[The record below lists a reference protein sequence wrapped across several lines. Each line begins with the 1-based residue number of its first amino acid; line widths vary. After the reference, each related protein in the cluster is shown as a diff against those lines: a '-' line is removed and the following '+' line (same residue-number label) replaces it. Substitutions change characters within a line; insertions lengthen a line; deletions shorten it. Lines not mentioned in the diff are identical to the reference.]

1 LENVSQVAFK
11 APNNAKFQ
19 NNSFKATMSV
29 AGPDANGRAHRRPAA
44 FADRLDRIGQRLVAK
59 NAEGA
64 IVLAILVAF
73 VVVWMLFWQVS
84 TASVDVHFDASE
96 AMVWA
101 QHFALGYKHPP
112 LTGWLFA
119 LWFSVFPRQQWAADL
134 LNVTTAAVALAVTW
148 RLLRDHLDKNRALF
162 GLFALM
168 LIPLYDVKAEVLNA
182 NNVMTPFWAAALLF
196 YLRARRGFGLLDA
209 FLAGAFASLTMLGKY
224 WAVFLLVGMAAATLV
239 GPETRRFWRSPAP
252 YAMAAGAA
260 IVIAPHV
267 WWLLTQDRASVQF
280 AESVIN
286 PVSFGAALAKSANYL
301 VGAVAYVVVPVIFYA
316 ALRPS
321 RAALIDTVWPADE
334 GRRQAWILL
343 LVPLLVPAL
352 VNLAIPYR
360 LTAAWTSPNWAVLP
374 IVLYATRDLLI
385 DERAV
390 ARAGLAA
397 LVVTLAIVVASPI
410 IACVRLTNGPDANR
424 PHFRQVAELA
434 GGLAGRP
441 IELIWGSEGIVSGL
455 PFYLPKAQPLMVGP
469 LSAEGRPAVATR
481 GLLIVCV
488 SGDAPC
494 QKTAEAFAAVGA
506 RGTMATLTR
515 SFLGFSSPPASY
527 QITVVPPLKRQ

>member
-1 LENVSQVAFK
+1 
-11 APNNAKFQ
+11 
-19 NNSFKATMSV
+19 MSV
-29 AGPDANGRAHRRPAA
+29 AGPDAKSRVHRGPAA
-44 FADRLDRIGQRLVAK
+44 FADRLGQVGQRLVAE
-59 NAEGA
+59 NPEGT
-64 IVLAILVAF
+64 IVTAILVAF

-101 QHFALGYKHPP
+101 QHFAFGYKHPP

-134 LNVTTAAVALAVTW
+134 LNVTTSAVALAVSW

-196 YLRARRGFGLLDA
+196 YLRARRSLGSIDA
-209 FLAGAFASLTMLGKY
+209 VLAGAFASLTMLGKY
-224 WAVFLLVGMAAATLV
+224 WAVFLFVGIAAAALA
-239 GPETRRFWRSPAP
+239 GPGARRFWRSPTP
-252 YAMAAGAA
+252 YVMAAGAA

-286 PVSFGAALAKSANYL
+286 PVSFGAALAKSANYFL
-301 VGAVAYVVVPVIFYA
+301 GAVAYIVVPLIFYA

-321 RAALIDTVWPADE
+321 RVALIDTVWPVEE

-360 LTAAWTSPNWAVLP
+360 LTAAWTSPNWALLP
-374 IVLYATRDLLI
+374 VVLYASRDLLI

-390 ARAGLAA
+390 ARAGLATLA
-397 LVVTLAIVVASPI
+397 VTLAIVVASPVV
-410 IACVRLTNGPDANR
+410 ACVRLIHGPDANR

-434 GGLAGRP
+434 DGLAGRP

-455 PFYLPKAQPLMVGP
+455 PFYLPKARPLMVGP
-469 LSAEGRPAVATR
+469 ISAEGRAAIATR

-488 SGDAPC
+488 GGDAPC
-494 QKTAEAFAAVGA
+494 QHTAAAFADAGA
-506 RGTMATLTR
+506 RTTTATLART
-515 SFLGFSSPPASY
+515 FLGFSSPPMSY
-527 QITVVPPLKRQ
+527 QITVVPPAGTTR